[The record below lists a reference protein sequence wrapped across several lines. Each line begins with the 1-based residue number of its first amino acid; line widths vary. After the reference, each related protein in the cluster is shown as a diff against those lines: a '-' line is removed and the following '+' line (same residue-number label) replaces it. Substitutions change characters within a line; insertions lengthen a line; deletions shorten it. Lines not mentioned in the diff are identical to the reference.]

1 VGLFARAAGNGPPTL
16 IPPRAHLVRE
26 AEAVSDPQE
35 VAERPHEAAERGRA
49 RNRRLVRWTAI
60 VTGVILAVLAC
71 WQDPLYAI

>member
-1 VGLFARAAGNGPPTL
+1 
-16 IPPRAHLVRE
+16 
-26 AEAVSDPQE
+26 VSDPQE
-35 VAERPHEAAERGRA
+35 VAERPHEAAERARA